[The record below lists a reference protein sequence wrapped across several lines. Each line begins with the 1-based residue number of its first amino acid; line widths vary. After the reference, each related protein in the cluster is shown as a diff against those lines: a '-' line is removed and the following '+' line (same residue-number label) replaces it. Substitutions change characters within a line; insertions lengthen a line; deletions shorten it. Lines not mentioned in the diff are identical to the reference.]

1 MNIDAA
7 DWRVLERNRSRV
19 ERGGN
24 SGNVVNAIFR
34 DVTNRALDG
43 QFNAFN
49 RPFIYKDRIVILK
62 PDCLGNVADQNVRF
76 LIDHLASSEVADTND
91 GSLELMI
98 DSDSGRFRLDLE
110 KTARGC
116 IIARMCDVGNRAAM
130 SVGIDITEEHDEV
143 ISGYTVRVITSAIL
157 REISLVK
164 DGVAGDDAWATL
176 VDTTTTPKPVAGS
189 RSPQFQLSHDQ
200 HKFNR
205 TIRGIKSRIYAL
217 LDDGPKSE
225 RALRARI
232 ADLRND
238 HWSASFVFE
247 NDFDCIARMQKQA
260 RARLGLL

>member
-24 SGNVVNAIFR
+24 SGNVVNAIFGG
-34 DVTNRALDG
+34 VTNRALDG

-62 PDCLGNVADQNVRF
+62 PDCLGNVADHNVRF
-76 LIDHLASSEVADTND
+76 LTDHEPSTEAADTD
-91 GSLELMI
+91 SGALELMI
-98 DSDSGRFRLDLE
+98 DSESGRFRLDLE

-116 IIARMCDVGNRAAM
+116 IIARMCEIGNRAAM

-143 ISGYTVRVITSAIL
+143 ISGYTVRVITGAIL

-189 RSPQFQLSHDQ
+189 RSPQFQLSHEH
-200 HKFNR
+200 HKVNR

-217 LDDGPKSE
+217 LDDSPNSE

-232 ADLRND
+232 ADL
-238 HWSASFVFE
+238 SAPPSFSFE
-247 NDFDCIARMQKQA
+247 SDVDRIEALQAQA
-260 RARLGLL
+260 RRRLGLD